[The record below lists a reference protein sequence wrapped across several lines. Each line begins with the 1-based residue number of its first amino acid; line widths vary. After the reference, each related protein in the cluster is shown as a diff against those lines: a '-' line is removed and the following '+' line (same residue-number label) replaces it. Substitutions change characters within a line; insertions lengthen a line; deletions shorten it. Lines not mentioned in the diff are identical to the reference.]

1 MQELSTKTQV
11 EWRRKHV
18 FELSSKGLN
27 QVEIARKL
35 QLHESTISRDLDF
48 IRGKSKENIRKYIE
62 ERLPEEYEKCLIG
75 LTAIQKEAWNV
86 AEQTPDIKE
95 KVQALSLLLRRE
107 DSKMVETDYGSV
119 LKDEKILSLISNFE
133 PKGTLFP
140 TQFVSIMTNLFVLHP
155 LRPSLISH
163 YSKTGLSAALSS
175 ADISCGLPAM
185 ESNGIVRSVGIG

>member
-35 QLHESTISRDLDF
+35 PLHESTISRDLDF

-95 KVQALSLLLRRE
+95 KVQALIPFAKTRR
-107 DSKMVETDYGSV
+107 
-119 LKDEKILSLISNFE
+119 
-133 PKGTLFP
+133 
-140 TQFVSIMTNLFVLHP
+140 
-155 LRPSLISH
+155 
-163 YSKTGLSAALSS
+163 
-175 ADISCGLPAM
+175 
-185 ESNGIVRSVGIG
+185 